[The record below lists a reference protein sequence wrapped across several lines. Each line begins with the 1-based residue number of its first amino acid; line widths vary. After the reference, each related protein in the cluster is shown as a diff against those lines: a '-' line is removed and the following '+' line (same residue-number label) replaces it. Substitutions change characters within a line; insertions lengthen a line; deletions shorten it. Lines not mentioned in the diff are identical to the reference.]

1 MMGKNTAPAADPT
14 AILKL
19 HFLKKLL
26 YFTKKNYLCAIMR
39 VPRYIQSFMGTDFR
53 SVGGVDLHFDL
64 REFDNP
70 DFDSGLQ
77 DKPGCYI
84 ISSTIKKF
92 EYAKGKSP
100 DLYIGRSNQLYRRLH
115 DEHYLKHLRVLIDD
129 PNYGL
134 YSNEIIQMADKY
146 QYMLY
151 CGAMVDVFYCKGKQ
165 NPVRFENT
173 LIASFYTKYR
183 CMPIGNG
190 ARSFSVE

>member
-1 MMGKNTAPAADPT
+1 MMGKNTAPAAVST

-92 EYAKGKSP
+92 EYAKGK
-100 DLYIGRSNQLYRRLH
+100 RT
-115 DEHYLKHLRVLIDD
+115 
-129 PNYGL
+129 
-134 YSNEIIQMADKY
+134 
-146 QYMLY
+146 
-151 CGAMVDVFYCKGKQ
+151 F
-165 NPVRFENT
+165 
-173 LIASFYTKYR
+173 
-183 CMPIGNG
+183 
-190 ARSFSVE
+190 